1 MSSRQEREDF
11 IENTIPSDLLD
22 QAVEWV
28 SRNMTPDQVFD
39 DEALTQWAREND
51 MLPPLFV
58 YWLNTGNNYRAVV
71 IAEGS
76 NEARHVAQTHEPSGR
91 WHTASATKIA
101 ECRASRTRQ
110 VLAMERL

>member
-39 DEALTQWAREND
+39 NDTLTDWAKDNNMRTAGETGSYYSPEDVFEQHQLRDWAEANGYVE
-51 MLPPLFV
+51 
-58 YWLNTGNNYRAVV
+58 
-71 IAEGS
+71 E
-76 NEARHVAQTHEPSGR
+76 
-91 WHTASATKIA
+91 
-101 ECRASRTRQ
+101 
-110 VLAMERL
+110 